1 MTFRAFI
8 DQLKEN
14 GKLVEILQPTSPR
27 FEASRIA
34 KTAKS
39 PVLFHNVSGSKVIMN
54 LLGSRD
60 ELASMLG
67 VPKEE
72 IIMKLSEV
80 SPEGEVRL
88 VSESPTLEVIEDK
101 VDLTKLPILTHFEKD
116 GAPYITAGIV
126 VSEYGGTINAS
137 IHRLMLAGKDK
148 LAVRLVPPRHTYLL
162 HKKAA
167 EKGEPLPVAI
177 VLGCD
182 PTIIYATSTRV
193 PVGKEFEYAASLR
206 GAPVELFECANG
218 VKVPHAEI
226 VLEGYIDPVER
237 VNEGPFV
244 DITGTYDVVRKEPVI
259 HITRIIH
266 RKDPIYHGILPA
278 GPEHLLMMG
287 VPYEPRIYRAVG
299 EVTTVKNVVLT
310 EGGCC
315 YLHAVVQI
323 EKQTEGD
330 GKNAIMAAFAAHTS
344 LKHVV
349 VVDEDINIF
358 DPNDVEFAIATRV
371 KGDMDILIIPN
382 VRGSSLD
389 PRGAPDGTTTKV
401 GIDATKVLVEMENF
415 ERAGFRIAGTL
426 TLPCRSEIHSR
437 PASPIVL

>member
-1 MTFRAFI
+1 MSFRTFI
-8 DQLKEN
+8 NQLKEN
-14 GKLVEILQPTSPR
+14 GKLVEILQPVSPR

-34 KTAKS
+34 KNTKA
-39 PVLFHNVSGSKVIMN
+39 PVLFHNISGSKVIMN

-72 IIMKLSEV
+72 IIKKLSEV

-88 VSESPTLEVIEDK
+88 VSESPTLEVIEDQ

-126 VSEYGGTINAS
+126 VSEYEGTINAS
-137 IHRLMLAGKDK
+137 IHRLMLVGKDK
-148 LAVRLVPPRHTYLL
+148 LAARLVPPRHTYLL

-167 EKGEPLPVAI
+167 EKSEPLPVAI

-193 PVGKEFEYAASLR
+193 PVGKEFEYAAALR
-206 GAPVELFECANG
+206 GAPIELFECANG

-237 VNEGPFV
+237 VDEGPFV

-371 KGDMDILIIPN
+371 KGDIDILTISN

-401 GIDATKVLVEMENF
+401 GIDATKVLVEKENF
-415 ERAGFRIAGTL
+415 ERAVI
-426 TLPCRSEIHSR
+426 PE
-437 PASPIVL
+437 

>member
-1 MTFRAFI
+1 MSFRDFI

-14 GKLVEILQPTSPR
+14 GKLVEIPQPVSPV

-34 KTAKS
+34 KRVKD
-39 PVLFHNVSGSKVIMN
+39 PVLFHDVSGSKVIMN
-54 LLGSRD
+54 LLGSRE

-72 IIMKLSEV
+72 IIKRLSEV
-80 SPEGEVRL
+80 SPKGEVIL
-88 VSESPTLEVIEDK
+88 VSESPTQEVMEDT
-101 VDLTKLPILTHFEKD
+101 VDLRKLPILTHFEKD

-126 VSEYGGTINAS
+126 VSEYGGTMNAS
-137 IHRLMLAGKDK
+137 IHRLMLVGNDK

-167 EKGEPLPVAI
+167 ENGDPLPIAI
-177 VLGCD
+177 VIGCD
-182 PTIIYATSTRV
+182 PLITYATSTRV
-193 PVGKEFEYAASLR
+193 PVGKEFEYAAALR
-206 GAPVELFECANG
+206 EFPVEVFECENG

-226 VLEGYIDPVER
+226 VLEGYIDPEEKID
-237 VNEGPFV
+237 EGPFV
-244 DITGTYDVVRKEPVI
+244 DITGTYDLVRKEPVI
-259 HITRIIH
+259 RVTRVIH

-287 VPYEPRIYRAVG
+287 VPYEPRIYKAVG

-349 VVDEDINIF
+349 VVDDDINIF

-371 KGDMDILIIPN
+371 KGDKDILVITN

-401 GIDATKVLVEMENF
+401 GVDATKVLIEKENF
-415 ERAGFRIAGTL
+415 ERAII
-426 TLPCRSEIHSR
+426 PE
-437 PASPIVL
+437 

>member
-1 MTFRAFI
+1 MSFRAFI
-8 DQLKEN
+8 NQLREN
-14 GKLVEILQPTSPR
+14 GKLVEIPHPVSPR
-27 FEASRIA
+27 FEASKIA
-34 KTAKS
+34 KNKKA
-39 PVLFHNVSGSKVIMN
+39 PILFHDVSGSKVIMN

-67 VPKEE
+67 VPKDE
-72 IIMKLSEV
+72 IIKRLSEV
-80 SPEGEVRL
+80 SPEGDVRL
-88 VSESPTLEVIEDK
+88 VSESPTLEVVENG
-101 VDLTKLPILTHFEKD
+101 VDLTKLPILTHYEKD
-116 GAPYITAGIV
+116 RAPYITAGIV
-126 VSEYGGTINAS
+126 VSEYEGIMNAS
-137 IHRLMLAGKDK
+137 IHRLMLVGKDK
-148 LAVRLVPPRHTYLL
+148 LAARLVPPRHTYLL
-162 HKKAA
+162 HKKAL

-177 VLGCD
+177 VIGCD

-193 PVGKEFEYAASLR
+193 PVGKEFEYAAALR
-206 GAPVELFECANG
+206 GSPVELFECKNG
-218 VKVPHAEI
+218 VTVPHAEI
-226 VLEGYIDPVER
+226 VLEGYIDPVEKID
-237 VNEGPFV
+237 EGPFV
-244 DITGTYDVVRKEPVI
+244 DITGTYDVVRKEPVVR
-259 HITRIIH
+259 ITRIIH

-349 VVDEDINIF
+349 IVDDDINIF

-371 KGDMDILIIPN
+371 KGDVDILIIPN

-401 GIDATKVLVEMENF
+401 GIDATKVLIEKKNF
-415 ERAGFRIAGTL
+415 ERAVIPEKRYFAKNGVFGRQDKG
-426 TLPCRSEIHSR
+426 
-437 PASPIVL
+437 VGD

>member
-1 MTFRAFI
+1 MTCRDFI
-8 DQLKEN
+8 DRLKEN
-14 GKLVEILQPTSPR
+14 GKLVEVKQPVSPR

-34 KTAKS
+34 KKTKA
-39 PVLFHNVSGSKVIMN
+39 PVLFHDISGSKVIMN
-54 LLGSRD
+54 LLGSRE

-72 IIMKLSEV
+72 IIKRLSEV

-88 VSESPTLEVIEDK
+88 VSESPTLEVVEDE

-126 VSEYGGTINAS
+126 VSEYGGVMNAS
-137 IHRLMLAGKDK
+137 IHRLMLVGKDK
-148 LAVRLVPPRHTYLL
+148 LAARLVPPRHTYIL

-182 PTIIYATSTRV
+182 PVITYATTTRV
-193 PVGKEFEYAASLR
+193 PVGKEFEYAAALR
-206 GAPVELFECANG
+206 GAPVELFECSNG
-218 VKVPHAEI
+218 IKVPHSEI
-226 VLEGYIDPVER
+226 VLEGYVDPKER
-237 VNEGPFV
+237 VDEGPFV

-330 GKNAIMAAFAAHTS
+330 AKNAIMAAFAAHTS

-358 DPNDVEFAIATRV
+358 DPNDVEFAVATRV

-401 GIDATKVLVEMENF
+401 GIDATKVLIEKENF
-415 ERAGFRIAGTL
+415 ERAII
-426 TLPCRSEIHSR
+426 PEE
-437 PASPIVL
+437 

>member
-1 MTFRAFI
+1 MSYRDFI
-8 DQLKEN
+8 DRLKEN
-14 GKLVEILQPTSPR
+14 GKLVEVPQPVSPR

-34 KTAKS
+34 KKTKA
-39 PVLFHNVSGSKVIMN
+39 PVLFHDISGSKVIMN

-72 IIMKLSEV
+72 IIRKLAEV
-80 SPEGEVRL
+80 SPEGEVRI
-88 VSESPTLEVIEDK
+88 VSESPTLEVIENE

-126 VSEYGGTINAS
+126 VSEYGGVMNAS

-148 LAVRLVPPRHTYLL
+148 LAARLVPPRHTYLL
-162 HKKAA
+162 HKKAI

-177 VLGCD
+177 VIGCD

-193 PVGKEFEYAASLR
+193 PVGKEFEYAAALR
-206 GAPVELFECANG
+206 GAPVELFECSNG
-218 VKVPHAEI
+218 VKVPHSEI
-226 VLEGYIDPVER
+226 VLEGYVDPVEK
-237 VNEGPFV
+237 VDEGPFV
-244 DITGTYDVVRKEPVI
+244 DITGTYDVIRKEPVI
-259 HITRIIH
+259 RITRVIH

-358 DPNDVEFAIATRV
+358 DPDDVEFAIATRV
-371 KGDMDILIIPN
+371 KGDIDIMIIPN

-401 GIDATKVLVEMENF
+401 GIDATKVLIEKENF
-415 ERAGFRIAGTL
+415 ERAVI
-426 TLPCRSEIHSR
+426 PEE
-437 PASPIVL
+437 

>member
-1 MTFRAFI
+1 MSYRDFI
-8 DQLKEN
+8 DRLKES
-14 GKLVEILQPTSPR
+14 GKLLEVQQPVSPR

-34 KTAKS
+34 KKTKA
-39 PVLFHNVSGSKVIMN
+39 PVLFHDISGSKVIMN
-54 LLGSRD
+54 LLGSRN

-72 IIMKLSEV
+72 IIKKLSEV

-88 VSESPTLEVIEDK
+88 VPESPTLEVIENE
-101 VDLTKLPILTHFEKD
+101 VDLTKLPVLTHFEKD

-126 VSEYGGTINAS
+126 VSEYGGVMNAS
-137 IHRLMLAGKDK
+137 IHRLMLVGKDK

-167 EKGEPLPVAI
+167 EKSEPLPVAI
-177 VLGCD
+177 VIGCD
-182 PTIIYATSTRV
+182 PIIIYATSTRV
-193 PVGKEFEYAASLR
+193 PVGKEFEYAAALR
-206 GAPVELFECANG
+206 GAPVELFECSNG
-218 VKVPHAEI
+218 VKVPHSEI
-226 VLEGYIDPVER
+226 VLEGYIDPEEKVD
-237 VNEGPFV
+237 EGPFV
-244 DITGTYDVVRKEPVI
+244 DITGTYDVIRKEPI
-259 HITRIIH
+259 IQITRIIH

-330 GKNAIMAAFAAHTS
+330 AKNAIMAAFAAHTS

-358 DPNDVEFAIATRV
+358 DPADVEFAIATRV

-401 GIDATKVLVEMENF
+401 GIDATKVLIEKENF
-415 ERAGFRIAGTL
+415 ERALI
-426 TLPCRSEIHSR
+426 PEE
-437 PASPIVL
+437 

>member
-14 GKLVEILQPTSPR
+14 GKLVEIFQSVSPR

-34 KTAKS
+34 RAAKA
-39 PVLFHNVSGSKVIMN
+39 PVFFHNISGSKVIMN

-72 IIMKLSEV
+72 IIKRLSEV

-88 VSESPTLEVIEDK
+88 VSESPTLEVIEDQ

-167 EKGEPLPVAI
+167 EKGELLPVAI

-193 PVGKEFEYAASLR
+193 PVGKEFEYAAALR

-226 VLEGYIDPVER
+226 VLEGYIDPIEKID
-237 VNEGPFV
+237 EGPFV
-244 DITGTYDVVRKEPVI
+244 DITGTYDVIRKEPVI
-259 HITRIIH
+259 YITRVIH

-349 VVDEDINIF
+349 IVDEDINIF

-371 KGDMDILIIPN
+371 KGDVDILIIPN

-401 GIDATKVLVEMENF
+401 GIDATKVLIEKENF
-415 ERAGFRIAGTL
+415 ERAVI
-426 TLPCRSEIHSR
+426 PEE
-437 PASPIVL
+437 

>member
-1 MTFRAFI
+1 MSFRSFI
-8 DQLKEN
+8 NQLKES
-14 GKLVEILQPTSPR
+14 GKLVEIQQPVSPR

-34 KTAKS
+34 KTTKA

-60 ELASMLG
+60 EMASMLG

-72 IIMKLSEV
+72 IIKKLSEIY
-80 SPEGEVRL
+80 PEGTVKL
-88 VSESPTLEVIEDK
+88 VSESPTLEVVEDQ

-126 VSEYGGTINAS
+126 VSEYQGIMNAS
-137 IHRLMLAGKDK
+137 IHRLMLLGKNK
-148 LAVRLVPPRHTYLL
+148 LAVRLVSPRHTYLL

-182 PTIIYATSTRV
+182 PKITYATSTRV
-193 PVGKEFEYAASLR
+193 PVGTEFEYAAALR
-206 GAPVELFECANG
+206 GAPVELFKCSNG

-226 VLEGYIDPVER
+226 VLEGYISPLEKID
-237 VNEGPFV
+237 EGPFV
-244 DITGTYDVVRKEPVI
+244 DITGTYDVVRKEPVAN
-259 HITRIIH
+259 ITRIIH

-287 VPYEPRIYRAVG
+287 MPYEPRIYKAVG
-299 EVTTVKNVVLT
+299 EVTDVRNVVLT

-315 YLHAVVQI
+315 YLHAVIQI
-323 EKQTEGD
+323 DKQTEGD

-344 LKHVV
+344 LKHLV
-349 VVDEDINIF
+349 VVDDDINIF
-358 DPNDVEFAIATRV
+358 DPKDVDFAIATRV
-371 KGDMDILIIPN
+371 KGDIDILIIPN

-401 GIDATKVLVEMENF
+401 GIDATKVLKEKEHF
-415 ERAGFRIAGTL
+415 ERAVIPEGQIKDIL
-426 TLPCRSEIHSR
+426 SE
-437 PASPIVL
+437 PL

>member
-1 MTFRAFI
+1 MPMSFRNFI

-14 GKLVEILQPTSPR
+14 GKLVEILQPVSPR

-39 PVLFHNVSGSKVIMN
+39 PIFFHDVSGSKVIMN

-67 VPKEE
+67 VTKEE
-72 IIMKLSEV
+72 IIKKLSEV
-80 SPEGEVRL
+80 SPEGEVQL

-116 GAPYITAGIV
+116 GAPYITAGII
-126 VSEYGGTINAS
+126 VSEYEGVTNAS

-148 LAVRLVPPRHTYLL
+148 LAARLVPPRHTYLL

-193 PVGKEFEYAASLR
+193 PVGKEFEYAAALR
-206 GAPVELFECANG
+206 GGPVELFECANG
-218 VKVPHAEI
+218 IKVPHAEI
-226 VLEGYIDPVER
+226 VLEGYIDPVEKID
-237 VNEGPFV
+237 EGPFV

-287 VPYEPRIYRAVG
+287 VPYEPKIYRAVG
-299 EVTTVKNVVLT
+299 EVTTIKNVVLT

-401 GIDATKVLVEMENF
+401 GIDATKILVEKEMF
-415 ERAGFRIAGTL
+415 ERAVI
-426 TLPCRSEIHSR
+426 PEE
-437 PASPIVL
+437 

>member
-1 MTFRAFI
+1 MPMSFRNFI

-14 GKLVEILQPTSPR
+14 GKLVEILQPVSPR

-39 PVLFHNVSGSKVIMN
+39 PIFFHDVSGSKVIMN

-67 VPKEE
+67 VTKEE
-72 IIMKLSEV
+72 IIKKLSEV
-80 SPEGEVRL
+80 SPEGEVQL

-116 GAPYITAGIV
+116 GAPYITAGII
-126 VSEYGGTINAS
+126 VSEYEGVTNAS

-148 LAVRLVPPRHTYLL
+148 LAARLVPPRHTYLL

-193 PVGKEFEYAASLR
+193 PVGKEFEYAAALR
-206 GAPVELFECANG
+206 GGPVELFECANG
-218 VKVPHAEI
+218 IKVPHAEI
-226 VLEGYIDPVER
+226 VLEGYIDPVEKID
-237 VNEGPFV
+237 EGPFV
-244 DITGTYDVVRKEPVI
+244 DITGTYDVIRKEPVI

-287 VPYEPRIYRAVG
+287 VPYEPKIYRAVG
-299 EVTTVKNVVLT
+299 EVTTIKNVVLT

-401 GIDATKVLVEMENF
+401 GIDATKILVEKEMF
-415 ERAGFRIAGTL
+415 ERAVI
-426 TLPCRSEIHSR
+426 PEE
-437 PASPIVL
+437 

>member
-1 MTFRAFI
+1 MSFRTFI
-8 DQLKEN
+8 NQLKEK
-14 GKLVEILQPTSPR
+14 GKLVEVSQPVSPK

-34 KTAKS
+34 KKTKA
-39 PVLFHNVSGSKVIMN
+39 PVLFHDVSGSKVIMN
-54 LLGSRD
+54 LLGSRE
-60 ELASMLG
+60 ELASMLC

-72 IIMKLSEV
+72 IIKKLSQV
-80 SPEGEVRL
+80 SPEGEIKI
-88 VSESPTLEVIEDK
+88 VSESPTLEIIEK
-101 VDLTKLPILTHFEKD
+101 EVDLTKLPILTHFEKD

-126 VSEYGGTINAS
+126 VSEYEGVMNAS

-148 LAVRLVPPRHTYLL
+148 LAARLVPPRHTYLL

-167 EKGEPLPVAI
+167 EKGRPLPVAI

-193 PVGKEFEYAASLR
+193 PVGKEFEYASALR
-206 GAPVELFECANG
+206 GAPVELFECENG
-218 VKVPHAEI
+218 IKVPHSEI
-226 VLEGYIDPVER
+226 ILEGYVDPTEKID
-237 VNEGPFV
+237 EGPFV
-244 DITGTYDVVRKEPVI
+244 DITGTYDLVRKEPVI

-358 DPNDVEFAIATRV
+358 DPHDVEFAVATRV
-371 KGDMDILIIPN
+371 KGDIDILIIPN

-401 GIDATKVLVEMENF
+401 GIDATKVLVEKENF
-415 ERAGFRIAGTL
+415 ERAIIPET
-426 TLPCRSEIHSR
+426 
-437 PASPIVL
+437 

>member
-1 MTFRAFI
+1 MSFRDFI

-14 GKLVEILQPTSPR
+14 GKLVEIPQPVSPI

-34 KTAKS
+34 KTTKA
-39 PVLFHNVSGSKVIMN
+39 PVLFHDISGSKVIMN
-54 LLGSRD
+54 LLGSRE

-72 IIMKLSEV
+72 IIKKLSEV

-88 VSESPTLEVIEDK
+88 VTESPTLEVVEDQ

-126 VSEYGGTINAS
+126 VSEYGGIINAS

-148 LAVRLVPPRHTYLL
+148 LAARLVPPRHTYLL

-167 EKGEPLPVAI
+167 EKGESLPVAI

-193 PVGKEFEYAASLR
+193 PAGKEFEYAAALR

-226 VLEGYIDPVER
+226 VLEGYVDPVEKID
-237 VNEGPFV
+237 EGPFV

-259 HITRIIH
+259 HINRIIH

-371 KGDMDILIIPN
+371 KGDMDILVISN

-401 GIDATKVLVEMENF
+401 GIDATKILVEKENF
-415 ERAGFRIAGTL
+415 ERAVI
-426 TLPCRSEIHSR
+426 PEE
-437 PASPIVL
+437 

>member
-1 MTFRAFI
+1 MTYRDFI
-8 DQLKEN
+8 DRLKEN
-14 GKLVEILQPTSPR
+14 GKLVEVHQPVSPK

-34 KTAKS
+34 KKTKA
-39 PVLFHNVSGSKVIMN
+39 PVLFHDVSGSKVIMN

-60 ELASMLG
+60 ELAAMLE

-72 IIMKLSEV
+72 IIKKLSEV

-88 VSESPTLEVIEDK
+88 VSDSPTLEVIEDK

-126 VSEYGGTINAS
+126 VSEYGGVMNAS
-137 IHRLMLAGKDK
+137 IHRLMLVGKDK

-167 EKGEPLPVAI
+167 EKGEALPIAI

-193 PVGKEFEYAASLR
+193 PVGKEFEYAAALR
-206 GAPVELFECANG
+206 GAPVELFECSNG
-218 VKVPHAEI
+218 VKVPHSEI
-226 VLEGYIDPVER
+226 VLEGYVDPKER
-237 VNEGPFV
+237 VDEGPFV

-259 HITRIIH
+259 RITRIIH
-266 RKDPIYHGILPA
+266 RKNPIYHGILPA

-330 GKNAIMAAFAAHTS
+330 AKNAIMAAFAAHTS

-358 DPNDVEFAIATRV
+358 DPADVEFAVATRV

-401 GIDATKVLVEMENF
+401 GIDATKVLVEKENF
-415 ERAGFRIAGTL
+415 ERAVI
-426 TLPCRSEIHSR
+426 PEE
-437 PASPIVL
+437 

>member
-1 MTFRAFI
+1 MSFRDFI

-14 GKLVEILQPTSPR
+14 GKLVEIPQPVSPI

-34 KTAKS
+34 KTTKA
-39 PVLFHNVSGSKVIMN
+39 PVLFHDISGSKVIMN
-54 LLGSRD
+54 LLGSRE

-67 VPKEE
+67 VPKEG
-72 IIMKLSEV
+72 IIKKLSEV

-88 VSESPTLEVIEDK
+88 VTESPTLEVVEDQ

-126 VSEYGGTINAS
+126 VSEYGGIINAS

-148 LAVRLVPPRHTYLL
+148 LAARLVPPRHTYLL

-167 EKGEPLPVAI
+167 EKGESLPVAI

-193 PVGKEFEYAASLR
+193 PAGKEFEYAAALR

-226 VLEGYIDPVER
+226 VLEGYVDPVEKID
-237 VNEGPFV
+237 EGPFV

-371 KGDMDILIIPN
+371 KGDMDILVISN

-401 GIDATKVLVEMENF
+401 GIDATKILVEKENF
-415 ERAGFRIAGTL
+415 ERAVI
-426 TLPCRSEIHSR
+426 PEE
-437 PASPIVL
+437 

>member
-1 MTFRAFI
+1 MSFRAFI

-14 GKLVEILQPTSPR
+14 GKLVEIPQPVSPK

-34 KTAKS
+34 KTIKD
-39 PVLFHNVSGSKVIMN
+39 PVIFHDVSGSKVIMN

-60 ELASMLG
+60 ELASLLG

-72 IIMKLSEV
+72 IIKRLSEV
-80 SPEGEVRL
+80 SPKGTVML
-88 VSESPTLEVIEDK
+88 VSESPTLEVVENK

-126 VSEYGGTINAS
+126 VSEYGGIMNAS

-148 LAVRLVPPRHTYLL
+148 LAARLVPPRHTYLL

-167 EKGEPLPVAI
+167 ENGEPLPVAI
-177 VLGCD
+177 VIGCD
-182 PTIIYATSTRV
+182 PLIIYATSTRV
-193 PVGKEFEYAASLR
+193 PVGKEFEYAAALR
-206 GAPVELFECANG
+206 GLPVEVFECENG

-226 VLEGYIDPVER
+226 VLEGYIDPAEK

-259 HITRIIH
+259 RITRIIH

-287 VPYEPRIYRAVG
+287 IPYEPRIYKAVG

-371 KGDMDILIIPN
+371 KGDLDILVIPN

-401 GIDATKVLVEMENF
+401 GIDATKVLVEKENF
-415 ERAGFRIAGTL
+415 ERAVI
-426 TLPCRSEIHSR
+426 PEE
-437 PASPIVL
+437 

>member
-1 MTFRAFI
+1 MTCRDFI
-8 DQLKEN
+8 DRLKES
-14 GKLVEILQPTSPR
+14 GKLVEVKQPVSPR

-34 KTAKS
+34 KKTKA
-39 PVLFHNVSGSKVIMN
+39 PVLFHDISGSKVIMN

-72 IIMKLSEV
+72 IIKRLSEV
-80 SPEGEVRL
+80 SPEGEVQL
-88 VSESPTLEVIEDK
+88 VQDSPTLEVIEDD

-126 VSEYGGTINAS
+126 VSEYGGVMNAS
-137 IHRLMLAGKDK
+137 IHRLMLVGKDK
-148 LAVRLVPPRHTYLL
+148 LAARLVPPRHTYLL

-193 PVGKEFEYAASLR
+193 PVGKEFEYAAALR
-206 GAPVELFECANG
+206 GAPVELFECSNG
-218 VKVPHAEI
+218 VKVPHSEI
-226 VLEGYIDPVER
+226 VLEGYVDPKER
-237 VNEGPFV
+237 VEEGPFV

-330 GKNAIMAAFAAHTS
+330 AKNAIMAAFAAHTS

-401 GIDATKVLVEMENF
+401 GIDATKVLIEKENF
-415 ERAGFRIAGTL
+415 ERAII
-426 TLPCRSEIHSR
+426 PEE
-437 PASPIVL
+437 

>member
-1 MTFRAFI
+1 MSFRTFI
-8 DQLKEN
+8 NQLKEN
-14 GKLVEILQPTSPR
+14 GKLVEILQPVSPR

-34 KTAKS
+34 KNTKA
-39 PVLFHNVSGSKVIMN
+39 PVLFHDISGSKVIMN

-60 ELASMLG
+60 ELSSMLG

-72 IIMKLSEV
+72 IIKKLSEV

-137 IHRLMLAGKDK
+137 IHRLMLVGKDK
-148 LAVRLVPPRHTYLL
+148 LAARLVPPRHTYLL

-193 PVGKEFEYAASLR
+193 PVGKEFEYAAALR

-218 VKVPHAEI
+218 LKVPHAEI

-237 VNEGPFV
+237 VDEGPFV

-371 KGDMDILIIPN
+371 KGDIDILIIPN

-401 GIDATKVLVEMENF
+401 GIDATKVLVEKENF
-415 ERAGFRIAGTL
+415 ERAVI
-426 TLPCRSEIHSR
+426 PE
-437 PASPIVL
+437 

>member
-1 MTFRAFI
+1 MSYRDFI

-14 GKLVEILQPTSPR
+14 GKLVEVQQPVSPR

-34 KTAKS
+34 KKTKV
-39 PVLFHNVSGSKVIMN
+39 PVLFHNISGSKVIMN

-60 ELASMLG
+60 ELASMLR

-72 IIMKLSEV
+72 IIKRLSEV
-80 SPEGEVRL
+80 SSEGEVRL
-88 VSESPTLEVIEDK
+88 VSESPTLEVVENE

-126 VSEYGGTINAS
+126 VSEYEGVMNAS
-137 IHRLMLAGKDK
+137 IHRLMLVGKDK
-148 LAVRLVPPRHTYLL
+148 LAARLVPPRHTYLL

-167 EKGEPLPVAI
+167 EKGEPLPIAI

-193 PVGKEFEYAASLR
+193 PVGKEFEYAAALR
-206 GAPVELFECANG
+206 GAPIELFECSNG
-218 VKVPHAEI
+218 VKVPHSEI
-226 VLEGYIDPVER
+226 VLEGFVDPKEKVD
-237 VNEGPFV
+237 EGPFV

-330 GKNAIMAAFAAHTS
+330 AKNAIMAAFAAHTS

-349 VVDEDINIF
+349 IVDEDINIF
-358 DPNDVEFAIATRV
+358 DPADVEFAIATRV
-371 KGDMDILIIPN
+371 KGDMDILVIPN

-389 PRGAPDGTTTKV
+389 PRGATDGTTTKV
-401 GIDATKVLVEMENF
+401 GIDATKVLIENENF
-415 ERAGFRIAGTL
+415 ERAII
-426 TLPCRSEIHSR
+426 PEE
-437 PASPIVL
+437 

>member
-1 MTFRAFI
+1 MTYRDFI
-8 DQLKEN
+8 DRLKEN
-14 GKLVEILQPTSPR
+14 GKLVEVQQPVSPM

-34 KTAKS
+34 KKTKA
-39 PVLFHNVSGSKVIMN
+39 PVLFHDISGSKVIMN

-72 IIMKLSEV
+72 IIKKLSEV
-80 SPEGEVRL
+80 SPEGEVKL
-88 VSESPTLEVIEDK
+88 VSDSPTLEVIEDE

-116 GAPYITAGIV
+116 GAPYITAGII
-126 VSEYGGTINAS
+126 VSEYGGMMNAS
-137 IHRLMLAGKDK
+137 IHRLMLVGKDK
-148 LAVRLVPPRHTYLL
+148 LAARLVPPRHTYLL

-167 EKGEPLPVAI
+167 EKGESLPVAI
-177 VLGCD
+177 VIGCD
-182 PTIIYATSTRV
+182 PTITYATTTRV
-193 PVGKEFEYAASLR
+193 PVGKEFEYAAALR
-206 GAPVELFECANG
+206 EAPIELFECSNG
-218 VKVPHAEI
+218 VKVPHSEI
-226 VLEGYIDPVER
+226 VLEGYIDPKER
-237 VNEGPFV
+237 VDEGPFV

-330 GKNAIMAAFAAHTS
+330 AKNAIMAAFAAHTS

-349 VVDEDINIF
+349 IVDEDINIF

-371 KGDMDILIIPN
+371 KGDMDILIVPN

-389 PRGAPDGTTTKV
+389 PRGAPDGTTTKA
-401 GIDATKVLVEMENF
+401 GIDATKVLIEKENF
-415 ERAGFRIAGTL
+415 ERAII
-426 TLPCRSEIHSR
+426 PEE
-437 PASPIVL
+437 

>member
-1 MTFRAFI
+1 MSFRDFI

-14 GKLVEILQPTSPR
+14 GKLVEIPQPVSPI

-34 KTAKS
+34 KTTKA
-39 PVLFHNVSGSKVIMN
+39 PVLFHDISGSKVVMN
-54 LLGSRD
+54 LLGSRE

-67 VPKEE
+67 VSKEE
-72 IIMKLSEV
+72 IIKKLSEV

-88 VSESPTLEVIEDK
+88 VTESPTLEVVEDQ

-148 LAVRLVPPRHTYLL
+148 LAARLVPPRHTYLL

-167 EKGEPLPVAI
+167 EKGESLPVAI

-193 PVGKEFEYAASLR
+193 PAGKEFEYAAALR

-226 VLEGYIDPVER
+226 VLEGYVDPVEK
-237 VNEGPFV
+237 VDEGPFV

-371 KGDMDILIIPN
+371 KGDMDILVISN

-401 GIDATKVLVEMENF
+401 GIDATKILVEKENF
-415 ERAGFRIAGTL
+415 ERAVI
-426 TLPCRSEIHSR
+426 PEE
-437 PASPIVL
+437 

>member
-1 MTFRAFI
+1 MSYRDFI
-8 DQLKEN
+8 DRLKEN
-14 GKLVEILQPTSPR
+14 GKLVEVPQPVSPR

-34 KTAKS
+34 KKTKA
-39 PVLFHNVSGSKVIMN
+39 PVLFHDISGSKVIMN

-72 IIMKLSEV
+72 IIRKLAEV
-80 SPEGEVRL
+80 SPEGEVQI
-88 VSESPTLEVIEDK
+88 VSESPTLEVIKNE

-116 GAPYITAGIV
+116 GAPYITAGII
-126 VSEYGGTINAS
+126 VSEYGDVMNAS
-137 IHRLMLAGKDK
+137 IHRLMLVGKDK
-148 LAVRLVPPRHTYLL
+148 LAARLVPPRHTYLL
-162 HKKAA
+162 HKKAI

-177 VLGCD
+177 VIGCD

-193 PVGKEFEYAASLR
+193 PVGKEFEYAAALR
-206 GAPVELFECANG
+206 GAPVELFECSNG
-218 VKVPHAEI
+218 IKVPHSEI
-226 VLEGYIDPVER
+226 VLEGYIDPVEK
-237 VNEGPFV
+237 VDEGPFV

-259 HITRIIH
+259 RITRVIH

-371 KGDMDILIIPN
+371 KGDMDIMIIPN

-401 GIDATKVLVEMENF
+401 GIDATKVLIEKENF
-415 ERAGFRIAGTL
+415 ERAVI
-426 TLPCRSEIHSR
+426 PE
-437 PASPIVL
+437 

>member
-1 MTFRAFI
+1 MSFRAFI
-8 DQLKEN
+8 DQLKES
-14 GKLVEILQPTSPR
+14 GKLVEISQPVSPK

-34 KTAKS
+34 KNTKT
-39 PVLFHNVSGSKVIMN
+39 PVLFHNISGSKVIMN
-54 LLGSRD
+54 LLGSRN
-60 ELASMLG
+60 ELASMLK

-72 IIMKLSEV
+72 IIKKLSEV
-80 SPEGEVRL
+80 SPEGEVQL
-88 VSESPTLEVIEDK
+88 VSESPTLEVVEDE

-126 VSEYGGTINAS
+126 VSEYGGTMNAS
-137 IHRLMLAGKDK
+137 IHRLMLVGKDK

-177 VLGCD
+177 VIGCD

-193 PVGKEFEYAASLR
+193 PVGKEFQYAAALR
-206 GAPVELFECANG
+206 GAPVELFECENG

-226 VLEGYIDPVER
+226 VLEGYIDPTER
-237 VNEGPFV
+237 VDEGPFV
-244 DITGTYDVVRKEPVI
+244 DITGTYDVIRKEPVI

-323 EKQTEGD
+323 KKQTEGD

-371 KGDMDILIIPN
+371 KGDMDIIIISN

-401 GIDATKVLVEMENF
+401 GIDATKVLVEKENF
-415 ERAGFRIAGTL
+415 ERAVI
-426 TLPCRSEIHSR
+426 PEE
-437 PASPIVL
+437 

>member
-1 MTFRAFI
+1 MPMSFRVFI

-14 GKLVEILQPTSPR
+14 GKLVEISQPVSPR

-34 KTAKS
+34 KAVKA
-39 PVLFHNVSGSKVIMN
+39 PVLFHDISGSKVIMN

-60 ELASMLG
+60 ELASMLE

-72 IIMKLSEV
+72 IIKKLSEI

-88 VSESPTLEVIEDK
+88 VSESPTLEVIEDQ

-148 LAVRLVPPRHTYLL
+148 LAARLVPPRHTYLL

-193 PVGKEFEYAASLR
+193 PVGKEFEYAAALR
-206 GAPVELFECANG
+206 GAPVELFECTNG

-226 VLEGYIDPVER
+226 VLEGYVDPVEK
-237 VNEGPFV
+237 VDEGPFV
-244 DITGTYDVVRKEPVI
+244 DITGTYDMVRKEPVI

-349 VVDEDINIF
+349 VVDEDVNIF

-371 KGDMDILIIPN
+371 KGDMDILIISN

-401 GIDATKVLVEMENF
+401 GIDATKVLVEKENF
-415 ERAGFRIAGTL
+415 ERAVI
-426 TLPCRSEIHSR
+426 PEE
-437 PASPIVL
+437 

>member
-14 GKLVEILQPTSPR
+14 GKLVEIFQSVSPR

-34 KTAKS
+34 RAAKA
-39 PVLFHNVSGSKVIMN
+39 PVFFHNISGSKVIMN

-72 IIMKLSEV
+72 IIKRLSEV

-88 VSESPTLEVIEDK
+88 ASESPTLEVIEDQ

-167 EKGEPLPVAI
+167 EKGELLPVAI

-193 PVGKEFEYAASLR
+193 PVGKEFEYAAALR

-226 VLEGYIDPVER
+226 VLEGYIDPVEKID
-237 VNEGPFV
+237 EGPFV
-244 DITGTYDVVRKEPVI
+244 DITGTYDVIRKEPVI
-259 HITRIIH
+259 HITRVIH

-349 VVDEDINIF
+349 IVDEDINIF

-371 KGDMDILIIPN
+371 KGDVDILIIPN

-401 GIDATKVLVEMENF
+401 GIDATKVLIEKENF
-415 ERAGFRIAGTL
+415 ERAVI
-426 TLPCRSEIHSR
+426 PEE
-437 PASPIVL
+437 

>member
-1 MTFRAFI
+1 MIFRDFI
-8 DQLKEN
+8 NQLKTS
-14 GKLVEILQPTSPR
+14 GKLVEIQHPVSPE

-34 KTAKS
+34 KQTKA
-39 PVLFHNVSGSKVIMN
+39 PILFHDISGSKVIMN
-54 LLGSRD
+54 LLGSRE

-72 IIMKLSEV
+72 IIRKLSEV
-80 SPEGEVRL
+80 SPKGEVKL
-88 VSESPTLEVIEDK
+88 VSDSPTLEVVEEE

-126 VSEYGGTINAS
+126 VSEYEGSMNAS

-148 LAVRLVPPRHTYLL
+148 LAARLVPPRHTYLL

-193 PVGKEFEYAASLR
+193 PVGKEFEYASALK
-206 GAPVELFECANG
+206 GAPVELFECENG
-218 VKVPHAEI
+218 VKVPHSEI

-237 VNEGPFV
+237 VDEGPFV
-244 DITGTYDVVRKEPVI
+244 DITGTYDHVRKEPVI
-259 HITRIIH
+259 RITRVIH
-266 RKDPIYHGILPA
+266 RKDPVYHGILPA

-358 DPNDVEFAIATRV
+358 DLNDVEFAVATRV
-371 KGDMDILIIPN
+371 KGDIDILTIPH

-401 GIDATKVLVEMENF
+401 GIDATKVLVEKENF
-415 ERAGFRIAGTL
+415 ERAVIPG
-426 TLPCRSEIHSR
+426 E
-437 PASPIVL
+437 

>member
-14 GKLVEILQPTSPR
+14 GKLVEIFQSVSPR

-34 KTAKS
+34 RAAKA
-39 PVLFHNVSGSKVIMN
+39 PVFFHNISGSKVIMN

-72 IIMKLSEV
+72 IIKRLSEV

-88 VSESPTLEVIEDK
+88 VSESPTLEVIEDQ

-193 PVGKEFEYAASLR
+193 PVGKEFEYAAALR

-226 VLEGYIDPVER
+226 VLEGYIDPVEKID
-237 VNEGPFV
+237 EGPFV
-244 DITGTYDVVRKEPVI
+244 DITGTYDVIRKEPVI
-259 HITRIIH
+259 HITRVIH

-371 KGDMDILIIPN
+371 KGDVDILIIPN

-401 GIDATKVLVEMENF
+401 GIDATKVLIEKENF
-415 ERAGFRIAGTL
+415 ERAVI
-426 TLPCRSEIHSR
+426 PEE
-437 PASPIVL
+437 

>member
-1 MTFRAFI
+1 MSFRAFI

-14 GKLVEILQPTSPR
+14 GKLVEISLPVSPR

-34 KTAKS
+34 KTVKA
-39 PVLFHNVSGSKVIMN
+39 PVLFHDISGSKVIMN

-72 IIMKLSEV
+72 IIKRLSEV

-88 VSESPTLEVIEDK
+88 VSESPTLEVIEDQ

-148 LAVRLVPPRHTYLL
+148 LAARLVPPRHTYLL

-193 PVGKEFEYAASLR
+193 PVGKEFEYASALR
-206 GAPVELFECANG
+206 GAPVELFECANE

-226 VLEGYIDPVER
+226 VLEGYIDPAEKVD
-237 VNEGPFV
+237 EGPFV
-244 DITGTYDVVRKEPVI
+244 DITGTYDLVRKEPVI
-259 HITRIIH
+259 HITRVIH

-299 EVTTVKNVVLT
+299 EVTTVRNVVLT

-401 GIDATKVLVEMENF
+401 GIDATKVLVEKENF
-415 ERAGFRIAGTL
+415 ERAVV
-426 TLPCRSEIHSR
+426 PEE
-437 PASPIVL
+437 

>member
-1 MTFRAFI
+1 MSFRAFI

-14 GKLVEILQPTSPR
+14 GKLVEIPQPVSPK

-34 KTAKS
+34 KTIKD
-39 PVLFHNVSGSKVIMN
+39 PVLFHDVSGSKVIMN

-60 ELASMLG
+60 ELASLLG

-72 IIMKLSEV
+72 IIKRLSEV
-80 SPEGEVRL
+80 SPKGTVML
-88 VSESPTLEVIEDK
+88 VSESPTLEVVENK

-126 VSEYGGTINAS
+126 VLEYGGIMNAS

-148 LAVRLVPPRHTYLL
+148 LAARLVPPRHTYLL

-167 EKGEPLPVAI
+167 ENGEPLPVAI
-177 VLGCD
+177 VIGCD
-182 PTIIYATSTRV
+182 PLIIYATSTRV
-193 PVGKEFEYAASLR
+193 PVGKEFEYAAALR
-206 GAPVELFECANG
+206 GLPVEVFECENG

-226 VLEGYIDPVER
+226 VLEGYIDPVEK
-237 VNEGPFV
+237 VDEGPFV

-259 HITRIIH
+259 RITRIIH

-287 VPYEPRIYRAVG
+287 IPYEPRIYKAVG

-371 KGDMDILIIPN
+371 KGDLDILVIPN

-401 GIDATKVLVEMENF
+401 GIDATKVLVEKENF
-415 ERAGFRIAGTL
+415 ERAVI
-426 TLPCRSEIHSR
+426 PE
-437 PASPIVL
+437 

>member
-1 MTFRAFI
+1 MTYRDFI
-8 DQLKEN
+8 DRLKES
-14 GKLVEILQPTSPR
+14 GKLVEVQQPVSPM

-34 KTAKS
+34 KKTKA
-39 PVLFHNVSGSKVIMN
+39 PVLFHDISGSKVIMN

-72 IIMKLSEV
+72 IIKKLSEV

-88 VSESPTLEVIEDK
+88 VSDSPTLEVIEDE

-116 GAPYITAGIV
+116 GAPYITAGII
-126 VSEYGGTINAS
+126 VSEYGGMMNAS
-137 IHRLMLAGKDK
+137 IHRLMLVGKDK
-148 LAVRLVPPRHTYLL
+148 LAARLVPPRHTYLL

-167 EKGEPLPVAI
+167 EKGESLPVAI
-177 VLGCD
+177 VIGCD
-182 PTIIYATSTRV
+182 PTITYATTTRV
-193 PVGKEFEYAASLR
+193 PVGKEFEYAAALR
-206 GAPVELFECANG
+206 EAPIELFECSNG
-218 VKVPHAEI
+218 VKVPHSEI
-226 VLEGYIDPVER
+226 VLEGYIDPKER
-237 VNEGPFV
+237 VDEGPFV

-330 GKNAIMAAFAAHTS
+330 AKNAIMAAFAAHTS

-349 VVDEDINIF
+349 IVDEDINIF
-358 DPNDVEFAIATRV
+358 DPNDVEFAISTRV
-371 KGDMDILIIPN
+371 KGDMDILIVPN

-401 GIDATKVLVEMENF
+401 GIDATKVLIEKENF
-415 ERAGFRIAGTL
+415 ERAII
-426 TLPCRSEIHSR
+426 PKE
-437 PASPIVL
+437 

>member
-1 MTFRAFI
+1 MSFRDFI

-14 GKLVEILQPTSPR
+14 GKLVEIPQPVSPV

-34 KTAKS
+34 KRVKD
-39 PVLFHNVSGSKVIMN
+39 PVLFHDVSGSKVIMN
-54 LLGSRD
+54 LLGSRE

-72 IIMKLSEV
+72 IIKRLSEV
-80 SPEGEVRL
+80 SPKGEVIL
-88 VSESPTLEVIEDK
+88 VSESPTQEVVEDT
-101 VDLTKLPILTHFEKD
+101 VDLRKLPILTHFEKD

-126 VSEYGGTINAS
+126 VSEYGGTMNAS
-137 IHRLMLAGKDK
+137 IHRLMLVGNDK

-167 EKGEPLPVAI
+167 ENGDPLPIAI
-177 VLGCD
+177 VIGCD
-182 PTIIYATSTRV
+182 PLITYATSTRV
-193 PVGKEFEYAASLR
+193 PVGKEFEYAAALR
-206 GAPVELFECANG
+206 EFPVEVFECENG

-226 VLEGYIDPVER
+226 VLEGYIDPEEKID
-237 VNEGPFV
+237 EGPFV
-244 DITGTYDVVRKEPVI
+244 DITGTYDLVRKEPVI
-259 HITRIIH
+259 RITRVIH

-287 VPYEPRIYRAVG
+287 VPYEPRIYKAVG

-349 VVDEDINIF
+349 VVDDDINIF

-371 KGDMDILIIPN
+371 KGDKDILVISN

-401 GIDATKVLVEMENF
+401 GVDATKVLIEKENF
-415 ERAGFRIAGTL
+415 ERAII
-426 TLPCRSEIHSR
+426 PE
-437 PASPIVL
+437 

>member
-1 MTFRAFI
+1 MTYRDFI
-8 DQLKEN
+8 DRLKES
-14 GKLVEILQPTSPR
+14 GKLVEIQQPVSPR

-34 KTAKS
+34 KKVKA
-39 PVLFHNVSGSKVIMN
+39 PVLFHNISGSKVIMN

-72 IIMKLSEV
+72 IIKKLSEV
-80 SPEGEVRL
+80 SPEGEVRI
-88 VSESPTLEVIEDK
+88 VSESPTLEVIENE

-126 VSEYGGTINAS
+126 VSEYDGVMNAS
-137 IHRLMLAGKDK
+137 IHRLMLVGKDK
-148 LAVRLVPPRHTYLL
+148 LAARLVPPRHTYLL

-182 PTIIYATSTRV
+182 PTITYATTTRV
-193 PVGKEFEYAASLR
+193 PVGKEFQYAAALR
-206 GAPVELFECANG
+206 GAPIELFECSNG
-218 VKVPHAEI
+218 VKVPHSEI
-226 VLEGYIDPVER
+226 VLEGYVDPKER
-237 VNEGPFV
+237 VEEGPFV

-259 HITRIIH
+259 NITRIIH

-330 GKNAIMAAFAAHTS
+330 AKNAIMAAFAAHTS

-401 GIDATKVLVEMENF
+401 GIDATKVLIEKENF
-415 ERAGFRIAGTL
+415 ERATI
-426 TLPCRSEIHSR
+426 PEE
-437 PASPIVL
+437 

>member
-1 MTFRAFI
+1 MSFRDFI

-14 GKLVEILQPTSPR
+14 GKLVEIPQSVSPV

-34 KTAKS
+34 KRIRD
-39 PVLFHNVSGSKVIMN
+39 PVLFYDVSGSKVVMN

-60 ELASMLG
+60 ELASLLG

-72 IIMKLSEV
+72 IIKRLSEV
-80 SPEGEVRL
+80 SPKGAVIL
-88 VSESPTLEVIEDK
+88 VSESPTQEVVDNK
-101 VDLTKLPILTHFEKD
+101 VDLRKLPILTHFEKD

-126 VSEYGGTINAS
+126 VSEYGGIMNAS

-167 EKGEPLPVAI
+167 ENRDPLPVAI
-177 VLGCD
+177 VIGCD
-182 PTIIYATSTRV
+182 PLITYATSTRV
-193 PVGKEFEYAASLR
+193 PVGKEFEYAGALR
-206 GAPVELFECANG
+206 GLPVEVFECENG

-226 VLEGYIDPVER
+226 VLEGYIDPVEKID
-237 VNEGPFV
+237 EGPFV
-244 DITGTYDVVRKEPVI
+244 DITGTYDVVRKEPI
-259 HITRIIH
+259 IRITRIIH

-349 VVDEDINIF
+349 IVDDDINIF

-371 KGDMDILIIPN
+371 KGDKDILIISN

-401 GIDATKVLVEMENF
+401 GVDATKVLVEKEKF
-415 ERAGFRIAGTL
+415 ERAII
-426 TLPCRSEIHSR
+426 PED
-437 PASPIVL
+437 

>member
-1 MTFRAFI
+1 MSFRAFI

-14 GKLVEILQPTSPR
+14 GKLVEIPQPVSPK

-34 KTAKS
+34 KTIKD
-39 PVLFHNVSGSKVIMN
+39 PVLFHDVSGSKVIMN

-60 ELASMLG
+60 ELASLLG

-72 IIMKLSEV
+72 IIKRLSEV
-80 SPEGEVRL
+80 SPKGTVML
-88 VSESPTLEVIEDK
+88 VSESPTLEVVENK
-101 VDLTKLPILTHFEKD
+101 VDLTKLPILTHFEKY

-126 VSEYGGTINAS
+126 VSEYGGIMNAS

-148 LAVRLVPPRHTYLL
+148 LAARLVPPRHTYLL

-167 EKGEPLPVAI
+167 ENGEPLPVAI
-177 VLGCD
+177 VIGCD
-182 PTIIYATSTRV
+182 PLIIYATSTRV
-193 PVGKEFEYAASLR
+193 PVGKEFEYAAALR
-206 GAPVELFECANG
+206 GLPVEVFECENG

-226 VLEGYIDPVER
+226 VLEGYIDPAEK

-259 HITRIIH
+259 RITRIIH

-287 VPYEPRIYRAVG
+287 IPYEPRIYKAVG

-371 KGDMDILIIPN
+371 KGDLDILVIPN

-401 GIDATKVLVEMENF
+401 GIDATKVLVEKENF
-415 ERAGFRIAGTL
+415 ERAVI
-426 TLPCRSEIHSR
+426 PEE
-437 PASPIVL
+437 

>member
-1 MTFRAFI
+1 MSFRYFI
-8 DQLKEN
+8 SQLKTS
-14 GKLVEILQPTSPR
+14 GKLREIQRPVSPR

-34 KTAKS
+34 KQTKA
-39 PVLFHNVSGSKVIMN
+39 PVLFHAVSGSKVIMN
-54 LLGSRD
+54 LLGSRE

-67 VPKEE
+67 VQKEE
-72 IIMKLSEV
+72 ITRKLAEV
-80 SPEGEVRL
+80 SPDGEVKL
-88 VSESPTLEVIEDK
+88 VTQSPTLEVTEEN

-116 GAPYITAGIV
+116 GAPYLTAGIV
-126 VSEYGGTINAS
+126 VSEYAGTVNAS
-137 IHRLMLAGKDK
+137 IHRLMLVGKDR

-167 EKGEPLPVAI
+167 ENNEPLPVAI

-182 PTIIYATSTRV
+182 PIITYAASTRV
-193 PVGKEFEYAASLR
+193 PAGKEFEYAAALR
-206 GAPVELFECANG
+206 GAPVELFKCANG
-218 VKVPHAEI
+218 VKVPHSEI
-226 VLEGYIDPVER
+226 VLEGYIDPVEK
-237 VNEGPFV
+237 VDEGPFV
-244 DITGTYDVVRKEPVI
+244 DITGTYDLVRKEPVI
-259 HITRIIH
+259 KITRIIH
-266 RKDPIYHGILPA
+266 RKAPIYQGILPA

-299 EVTTVKNVVLT
+299 EVTTVKNVLLT

-315 YLHAVVQI
+315 YLHAVIQI

-349 VVDEDINIF
+349 VIDEDINIF

-389 PRGAPDGTTTKV
+389 PRGAIDGTTTKV
-401 GIDATKVLVEMENF
+401 GIDATKVLAEKELF
-415 ERAGFRIAGTL
+415 ERAKI
-426 TLPCRSEIHSR
+426 PKE
-437 PASPIVL
+437 